1 MSQSVG
7 PSYFY
12 EDEVYR
18 VSKSGDVEF
27 GMVTEN
33 WEMYSSS
40 DDEDMQTDKVLPGH
54 VCVSWFPKGKE
65 EVLPE
70 AKVYDNVTSYAG
82 THYDLYLWIKC
93 LLQCIC

>member
-1 MSQSVG
+1 MARSAG

-18 VSKSGDVEF
+18 VGKSGDVEF

-33 WEMYSSS
+33 WEMCSSS
-40 DDEDMQTDKVLPGH
+40 EDEDDMHGDKVLPGH
-54 VCVSWFPKGKE
+54 VCISWYPKGKE

-70 AKVYDNVTSYAG
+70 SKVYFLGCYKNS
-82 THYDLYLWIKC
+82 HC
-93 LLQCIC
+93 H